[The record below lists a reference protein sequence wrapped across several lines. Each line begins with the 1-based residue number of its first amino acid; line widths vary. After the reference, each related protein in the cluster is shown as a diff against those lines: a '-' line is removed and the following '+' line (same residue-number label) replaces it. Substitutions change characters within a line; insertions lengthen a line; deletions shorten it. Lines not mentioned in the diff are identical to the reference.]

1 MYFIYFL
8 ILCYLPG
15 ISLCR
20 ELKDKTVC
28 RRSETHARDWERGE
42 ERKKKEGKGWK
53 KEYTHRTEIDFIE

>member
-28 RRSETHARDWERGE
+28 RRSETHARDWEKGRGE
-42 ERKKKEGKGWK
+42 EEEGREGMEKEGVH
-53 KEYTHRTEIDFIE
+53 T